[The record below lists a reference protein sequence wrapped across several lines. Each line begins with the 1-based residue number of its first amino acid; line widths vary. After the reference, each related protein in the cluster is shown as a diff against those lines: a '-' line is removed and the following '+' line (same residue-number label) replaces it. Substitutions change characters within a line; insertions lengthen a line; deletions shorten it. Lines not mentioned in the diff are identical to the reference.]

1 VAERDEMIEAYREFI
16 REQTLRFERAMRELV
31 KEIRAEVRAQREEFR
46 AEIRAQREEIR
57 AQREES
63 RAHRDESRAYFEVLN
78 AQLEQENKRIDDV
91 IEENRAQRCA
101 LLQIL
106 DRLDNGGAA
115 PAT

>member
-31 KEIRAEVRAQREEFR
+31 KEIRAEVQ
-46 AEIRAQREEIR
+46 AQREEIR
-57 AQREES
+57 AQREEA
-63 RAHRDESRAYFEVLN
+63 RAHRDESRAYFEVLD
-78 AQLEQENKRIDDV
+78 AHAERENRRIDDL
-91 IEENRAQRCA
+91 IEDNRAQRLA
-101 LLQIL
+101 LLHIL